1 MKGHHHANLPGNGDT
16 DSHRSTRTG
25 RPRRTSRDYYLEVQP
40 DEQATMRFLSEAA
53 ALVGDVPLLLEFGC
67 GPTVHHLLPFAGR
80 SRRDPRR
87 RLPRSQPRRR
97 PALGRRQSR
106 RMGLDAVHRDH
117 APARARAPARRRGS
131 CVSVRR
137 SLASDSP
144 PSTSP
149 TRAVASRSA
158 SPADIRP
165 CCAASAPTRS
175 PTIST
180 SGAAAPRTSPRSSRP
195 AVGSC

>member
-1 MKGHHHANLPGNGDT
+1 MTIEMTCETYASFEDDWSPEAYLA
-16 DSHRSTRTG
+16 
-25 RPRRTSRDYYLEVQP
+25 DYYLEVQP
-40 DEQATMRFLSEAA
+40 DEHATMRFLSEAS
-53 ALVGDVPLLLEFGC
+53 ALVGDVPVLLEFGC
-67 GPTVHHLLPFAGR
+67 GPTVHHLLPFAVR
-80 SRRDPRR
+80 ADEIHVADFLERN
-87 RLPRSQPRRR
+87 
-97 PALGRRQSR
+97 
-106 RMGLDAVHRDH
+106 LDAVRRWVDGSPE
-117 APARARAPARRRGS
+117 AGTGRRSPSSRSSSSSGARPRRGS

-144 PSTSP
+144 PSISP

-158 SPADIRP
+158 SPAAIRL